1 MDNFKEVEKSDIVYF
16 EKLYKKYYKK
26 ALNYAFQYTRDIE
39 SSEGIVQEAFINIW
53 EKRKHLDS
61 QNNIEYYI
69 LTIVR
74 NRALNHLRD
83 KARRTKRIGETLNI
97 DDNINTI
104 ALSYT
109 TIDYNTYLNIKK
121 IVKDTINNLPPK
133 TKKTFLLSRN
143 EKLTNREI
151 AEMQNIS
158 IKTVEYRIGK
168 VLIML
173 KMKLSNY
180 LILIFILFFLG
191 SN

>member
-1 MDNFKEVEKSDIVYF
+1 MDNFKEVENNDIVYF
-16 EKLYKKYYKK
+16 EKLYKKYFKK

-39 SSEGIVQEAFINIW
+39 SSEGIVQETFINIW

-83 KARRTKRIGETLNI
+83 KARRTKRAGETLNI

-109 TIDYNTYLNIKK
+109 TIDYSTYLNIKK
-121 IVKDTINNLPPK
+121 IVMDTINNLPPK
-133 TKKTFLLSRN
+133 IKKTFLLSRN
-143 EKLTNREI
+143 EKLTNKEI
-151 AEMQNIS
+151 AEKQNIS

-168 VLIML
+168 ALVML

-180 LILIFILFFLG
+180 LILIFMLLFLG